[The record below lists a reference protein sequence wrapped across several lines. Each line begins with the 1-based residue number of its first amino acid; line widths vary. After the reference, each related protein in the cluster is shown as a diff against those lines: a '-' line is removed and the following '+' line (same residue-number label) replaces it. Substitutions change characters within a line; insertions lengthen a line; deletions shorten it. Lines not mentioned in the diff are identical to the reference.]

1 MSREA
6 GIAAMG
12 YFPMPSHL
20 LASVCAY
27 LRRPYGGGQI
37 HIVDTCAGEGT
48 ALRALQEHLDPDA
61 VARAIELHEGRAAQ
75 SAALFGEGMVVQ
87 ADALTG
93 VEVSPDAFG
102 LLWLNP
108 PYHLGQFELEFLM
121 AHTLLLHAGGILCLV
136 VPQPALAT
144 LAEYLAA
151 WYTTVTCYQFPEPDY
166 RAYKQVVLFG
176 ERKPSPLAA
185 PPQAERLRG
194 LAGLDADLPALGAY
208 GYRYIVPTTPGPTV
222 FRTRSAEAV
231 PVAGG
236 LWDDAEVT
244 KRLWPPLTPALLRPL
259 MPLSR
264 GHLAQF
270 GVSGLLRPLMPLS
283 RGHLAQFGVSG
294 LLRNTVLQAR
304 DGTPYL
310 VKGRAIKTQNVRAYE
325 EENDKGHA
333 VSVRVTRESAE
344 TGVTLLNLLT
354 GDWIDARPGN
364 KERSLA
370 WFVEEF
376 GASLTRAILDTCPPV
391 YTPALYKEYR
401 PLVKHLARQPL
412 GRQAD
417 ALAGAAL
424 SLERGHRCT
433 ILSAEMGSGK
443 SFMALAALYATW
455 RRKRERDPHARMHAL
470 VICPTHLVRKWVRE
484 AQATIPGVQ
493 AVAVDSISEVE
504 AALARA
510 HAAAP
515 LLLVL
520 SKERAK
526 LGHRRRPAV
535 WDRLMPWTKERRLC
549 CPSCG
554 EMIRYTERCGREGK
568 ERLGV
573 PILDPAV
580 CVRYRLFCENAACR
594 SPLWQ
599 ADTTQLRVPRG
610 RLVALQPTDRPVALF
625 EGGRTTKPNG
635 AGEPRRVPLGAYIAK
650 QRRDAFDVLVLDEVH
665 DYKADGSAQGIIAG
679 QLAAAI
685 PQVLALTGT
694 LYGGVASSLFH
705 LLYRLDPVTREEFA
719 YSDLARW
726 IDTYGLYEI
735 TEKETEGD
743 GAEIGHVT
751 RRRTNRTTTR
761 REIPGLMP
769 QLIARL
775 ARHTIFLRLADVAP
789 DLPPYEEHVVTV
801 AMLPAQRDAYDRLKG
816 ALLAALREAL
826 VRGSKRLLGAYLQS
840 LLGYPDAPYRAEA
853 VADPKDGRII
863 ATAPALAEEV
873 VYPKE
878 RAVLDL
884 VARELGQHRKMLIFV
899 QNTGSRDV
907 TARLVAL
914 LAARGV
920 KGVVLHSSVEA
931 KGREAWVEARL
942 TEGVQVL
949 ITHPKCVQTGLD
961 LLAFPTLVFYQCE
974 YSAYV
979 VAQASR
985 RSWRIGQRHDVH
997 VYHVVYADSAQ
1008 ENALRLVARKRRAA
1022 KLVDGDLD
1030 EDGLVAQAEVDGLLK
1045 ELARS
1050 LVDDDATTVESAE
1063 EILAQARVDELADTE
1078 LILDAQD
1085 MTMEDAPSD
1094 DDAAGDTPSEPKPA
1108 VTGATTVSLF
1118 DYMAAHPSTRRKSKK
1133 TRQAAPSAQLL
1144 LFDLFEEQPAAPEP
1158 TPLTPDADL
1167 QQAGL
1172 FATAS

>member
-1 MSREA
+1 MAREA

-12 YFPMPSHL
+12 YFPMPPHL
-20 LASVCAY
+20 MAPVCAY
-27 LRRPYGGGQI
+27 LRRPYGGGQV
-37 HIVDTCAGEGT
+37 HIIDTCAGEGT
-48 ALRALQEHLDPDA
+48 ALFALKDHLGADA
-61 VARAIELHEGRAAQ
+61 VARAVELHEGRAAQ
-75 SAALFGEGMVVQ
+75 AGALLGEEMIVQ

-93 VEVSPDAFG
+93 IEVSPDAFG

-121 AHTLLLHAGGILCLV
+121 AHTPLLRSGGVLCLV
-136 VPQPALAT
+136 VPQPALRV

-151 WYTTVTCYQFPEPDY
+151 WYTTVTCYKFPEPDY

-185 PPQAERLRG
+185 PPQAEHIRSR
-194 LAGLDADLPALGAY
+194 AEPDTEAPTLGAY
-208 GYRYIVPTTPGPTV
+208 GYHYIVPATPGPAV
-222 FRTRSAEAV
+222 FRARSVEAV
-231 PVAGG
+231 PAAGG
-236 LWDDAEVT
+236 LWDDPEVT
-244 KRLWPPLTPALLRPL
+244 KRLWPSLTPALLRPL

-270 GVSGLLRPLMPLS
+270 GVSGLLR
-283 RGHLAQFGVSG
+283 
-294 LLRNTVLQAR
+294 NTVLHAQ

-310 VKGRAIKTQNVRAYE
+310 VKGRAIKAQNVRAYE
-325 EENDKGHA
+325 EENAQGHD

-344 TGVTLLNLLT
+344 TGVTLLNLQT
-354 GDWIDARPGN
+354 GEWVDARPAN
-364 KERSLA
+364 KERSLG

-376 GASLTRAILDTCPPV
+376 GASLTRAILNTCPPV
-391 YTPALYKEYR
+391 YAPTLYKDYR
-401 PLVKHLARQPL
+401 PLVKRLARQPL

-417 ALAGAAL
+417 ALAGTAL
-424 SLERGHRCT
+424 SLERGYRCT
-433 ILSAEMGSGK
+433 ILSAEMGAGK

-455 RRKRERDPHARMHAL
+455 RRTRERDPHARMHAL
-470 VICPTHLVRKWVRE
+470 VICPTHLVGKWVRE
-484 AQATIPGVQ
+484 AEATIPGVQ
-493 AVAVDSISEVE
+493 ATVVDSISEIE
-504 AALARA
+504 AALKQA
-510 HAAAP
+510 HTAAP
-515 LLLVL
+515 LILVM

-526 LGHRRRPAV
+526 LGHPLRPAV
-535 WDRLMPWTKERRLC
+535 WTRLMPWTKERRLC
-549 CPSCG
+549 CPQCG
-554 EMIRYTERCGREGK
+554 TMICYTEKCGREGK

-573 PILDPAV
+573 PIVDARV
-580 CVRYRLFCENAACR
+580 CVRYRLFCENDACR

-599 ADTTQLRVPRG
+599 ADTTLLRVPQG
-610 RLVALQPTDRPVALF
+610 RLSGLQSMDRPVALF
-625 EGGRTTKPNG
+625 AHGRTVKASGGG
-635 AGEPRRVPLGAYIAK
+635 APRRVPLGAYIAK
-650 QRRDAFDVLVLDEVH
+650 RRHDAFDVLVLDEVQ

-719 YSDLARW
+719 YTDLARW

-735 TEKETEGD
+735 TEKETEQD

-751 RRRTNRTTTR
+751 RRKTNRVTTR

-789 DLPPYEEHVVTV
+789 DLPPYEEHVTSV
-801 AMLPAQRDAYDRLKG
+801 AMLPQQQRAYDRLKG
-816 ALLAALREAL
+816 DLLAALKEAL

-840 LLGYPDAPYRAEA
+840 ILAYPDAPYREE
-853 VADPKDGRII
+853 VVVDPKDDRVI
-863 ATAPALAEEV
+863 ARAPALDEEV

-878 RAVLDL
+878 QTLLDL
-884 VARELGQHRKMLIFV
+884 IARELGQQRKVLVYV
-899 QNTGSRDV
+899 QHTGNRDI
-907 TARLVAL
+907 TARLVHL
-914 LAARGV
+914 LTERHV
-920 KGVVLHSSVEA
+920 KAVVLHSSVEA

-942 TEGVQVL
+942 REGVQVL

-985 RSWRIGQRHDVH
+985 RSWRIGQRHAVH
-997 VYHVVYADSAQ
+997 VHHVVYAASAQ

-1022 KLVDGDLD
+1022 KLIDGDLD
-1030 EDGLVAQAEVDGLLK
+1030 EDGLVAQAEMDGLLK

-1050 LVDDDATTVESAE
+1050 LVGEDAGATVESAE
-1063 EILAQARVDELADTE
+1063 ELLAQAHADELADTE
-1078 LILDAQD
+1078 LIVEAVPD
-1085 MTMEDAPSD
+1085 EDAVRD
-1094 DDAAGDTPSEPKPA
+1094 DDGAEHAAPDRATDD
-1108 VTGATTVSLF
+1108 VTGQDQAPGTVRTMTLF
-1118 DYMAAHPSTRRKSKK
+1118 DYMAVQPQPAASRKGKKARTST
-1133 TRQAAPSAQLL
+1133 PSAQLL
-1144 LFDLFEEQPAAPEP
+1144 LFDLFTEQPESTDAVDTPSAPI
-1158 TPLTPDADL
+1158 
-1167 QQAGL
+1167 QQRGL
-1172 FATAS
+1172 FADMDEREEVA

>member
-1 MSREA
+1 MAREA

-12 YFPMPSHL
+12 YFPMPPHL
-20 LASVCAY
+20 MAPVCAY
-27 LRRPYGGGQI
+27 LRRPYGGGQV

-48 ALRALQEHLDPDA
+48 ALFALKGHLDPDA
-61 VARAIELHEGRAAQ
+61 VVRAVELHEGRAAQ
-75 SAALFGEGMVVQ
+75 AAALLGEGMIVQ

-93 VEVSPDAFG
+93 IEVAPEAFG

-121 AHTLLLHAGGILCLV
+121 AHTPLLRAGGVLCLV
-136 VPQPALAT
+136 VPQPALRV

-151 WYTTVTCYQFPEPDY
+151 WYTTLTCYKFPEPDY

-185 PPQAERLRG
+185 PAQAEHLRG
-194 LAGLDADLPALGAY
+194 WAEPDADLPALGAY
-208 GYRYIVPTTPGPTV
+208 GYRYIVPTTQGPTV
-222 FRTRSAEAV
+222 FRARSAEAV
-231 PVAGG
+231 PAAGG
-236 LWDDAEVT
+236 LWDDPEVT
-244 KRLWPPLTPALLRPL
+244 KRLWPSLTPALLRPL

-270 GVSGLLRPLMPLS
+270 GVSGLLR
-283 RGHLAQFGVSG
+283 
-294 LLRNTVLQAR
+294 NTVLYAK

-310 VKGRAIKTQNVRAYE
+310 VKGRAIKARNVRAYE
-325 EENDKGHA
+325 EENDKGHG

-344 TGVTLLNLLT
+344 TGVTLLNLQT
-354 GDWIDARPGN
+354 GEWVDARPAN

-391 YTPALYKEYR
+391 YSPALYKEYR
-401 PLVKHLARQPL
+401 PLVKRLARQPL

-417 ALAGAAL
+417 ALAGTAL
-424 SLERGHRCT
+424 SLERGYRCT

-443 SFMALAALYATW
+443 SYMALAALYATW
-455 RRKRERDPHARMHAL
+455 HRTRERDPHARMHAL
-470 VICPTHLVRKWVRE
+470 VICPTHLVGKWVRE
-484 AQATIPGVQ
+484 AKATIPGVQ
-493 AVAVDSISEVE
+493 ATVVDSISEIE
-504 AALARA
+504 AALKQA
-510 HAAAP
+510 HTVAP
-515 LLLVL
+515 LILVM

-526 LGHRRRPAV
+526 LGHPLRPAV
-535 WDRLMPWTKERRLC
+535 WTRLMPWTKERRLC
-549 CPSCG
+549 CPQCG
-554 EMIRYTERCGREGK
+554 TMICYTEKCGREGK

-573 PILDPAV
+573 PIVEPGV
-580 CVRYRLFCENAACR
+580 CVRYRLFCENDACR

-599 ADTTQLRVPRG
+599 TDTTLLRVPHG
-610 RLVALQPTDRPVALF
+610 RLSGLQPTDRPVALF
-625 EGGRTTKPNG
+625 EHGRTVKTSGGG
-635 AGEPRRVPLGAYIAK
+635 APRRVPLGAYIARR
-650 QRRDAFDVLVLDEVH
+650 RRDAFDVLVLDEVQ

-719 YSDLARW
+719 YTDLARW

-789 DLPPYEEHVVTV
+789 DLPPYEEHVTSV
-801 AMLPAQRDAYDRLKG
+801 AMLPAQQRAYDRLKG
-816 ALLAALREAL
+816 DLLTALREAL

-840 LLGYPDAPYRAEA
+840 ILAYPDAPYREEI
-853 VADPKDGRII
+853 VTDPKDDRVI
-863 ATAPALAEEV
+863 ARAPALDEEV

-878 RAVLDL
+878 QTLLDL
-884 VARELGQHRKMLIFV
+884 IARELGQRRKVLVYV
-899 QNTGSRDV
+899 QHTGSRDITV
-907 TARLVAL
+907 RLVRL
-914 LAARGV
+914 LAERHV
-920 KGVVLHSSVEA
+920 KAVVLHSSVEA

-942 TEGVQVL
+942 REGMQVL

-985 RSWRIGQRHDVH
+985 RSWRIGQRHAVH
-997 VYHVVYADSAQ
+997 VHHVVYAASAQ

-1030 EDGLVAQAEVDGLLK
+1030 EDGLVAQAEMDGLLK

-1050 LVDDDATTVESAE
+1050 LVGEDAGATVESAE
-1063 EILAQARVDELADTE
+1063 ELLAQAHADELADTE
-1078 LILDAQD
+1078 LIVEAVPD
-1085 MTMEDAPSD
+1085 EDAVSD
-1094 DDAAGDTPSEPKPA
+1094 DDAAEHAAPDSATGQEPVP
-1108 VTGATTVSLF
+1108 GTVRTMTLF
-1118 DYMAAHPSTRRKSKK
+1118 DYMAAHPTTRQGKSKK
-1133 TRQAAPSAQLL
+1133 ARTSPPSAQLL
-1144 LFDLFEEQPAAPEP
+1144 LFDLFAEQSTTGAADAPAAS
-1158 TPLTPDADL
+1158 T
-1167 QQAGL
+1167 QQLGL
-1172 FATAS
+1172 FVGTDEREEVA

>member
-12 YFPMPSHL
+12 YFPMPPHL
-20 LASVCAY
+20 MAPVCAY

-48 ALRALQEHLDPDA
+48 ALFALKDHLGADT
-61 VARAIELHEGRAAQ
+61 VARAVELHEGRAAQ
-75 SAALFGEGMVVQ
+75 AAALLGEGMIVQ

-93 VEVSPDAFG
+93 IEVSPDAFG

-108 PYHLGQFELEFLM
+108 PYHLEQFELEFLM
-121 AHTLLLHAGGILCLV
+121 AHTPLLCAGGVLCLV
-136 VPQPALAT
+136 VPQPALRV

-151 WYTTVTCYQFPEPDY
+151 WYATVTCYQFPEPDY

-176 ERKPSPLAA
+176 ERKPSPLAS

-194 LAGLDADLPALGAY
+194 WAEPDADLPALGAY
-208 GYRYIVPTTPGPTV
+208 GYRYIIPTTQGPAV
-222 FRTRSAEAV
+222 FRVRSDEAV
-231 PVAGG
+231 PAAGG
-236 LWDDAEVT
+236 LWDDPEVT
-244 KRLWPPLTPALLRPL
+244 KRLWPALTPALLRPL

-270 GVSGLLRPLMPLS
+270 GVSGLLR
-283 RGHLAQFGVSG
+283 
-294 LLRNTVLQAR
+294 NTVLHAQ

-310 VKGRAIKTQNVRAYE
+310 VKGRAIKAHNVRAYE
-325 EENDKGHA
+325 EENEKGNA

-344 TGVTLLNLLT
+344 TGVTLLNLQT
-354 GDWIDARPGN
+354 GEWVDARPAN
-364 KERSLA
+364 KERSLS

-376 GASLTRAILDTCPPV
+376 GASLTRAILDTCPPI

-401 PLVKHLARQPL
+401 PLVKRLARQPL

-417 ALAGAAL
+417 ALAGVAL
-424 SLERGHRCT
+424 SLERGYRCT
-433 ILSAEMGSGK
+433 ILSAEMGAGK

-455 RRKRERDPHARMHAL
+455 RRTRERDPHARMHAL
-470 VICPTHLVRKWVRE
+470 VIAPTHLVGKWVRE
-484 AQATIPGVQ
+484 AKATIPGVQ
-493 AVAVDSISEVE
+493 ATVVDSINEIE
-504 AALARA
+504 AALRQA
-510 HAAAP
+510 HTAAP
-515 LLLVL
+515 LILVM

-526 LGHRRRPAV
+526 LGHPLRPAI
-535 WDRLMPWTKERRLC
+535 WERLMPWTKERRLC
-549 CPSCG
+549 CPQCG
-554 EMIRYTERCGREGK
+554 TMICYTEKCGRDGK

-573 PILDPAV
+573 PIVDARV

-599 ADTTQLRVPRG
+599 ADTTLLRVPQG
-610 RLVALQPTDRPVALF
+610 RLAGLQPADRPVALF
-625 EGGRTTKPNG
+625 AHGRTVKASGGG
-635 AGEPRRVPLGAYIAK
+635 APRRVPLGAYIAK
-650 QRRDAFDVLVLDEVH
+650 RRRDAFDVLVLDEVQ

-719 YSDLARW
+719 YTDLARW

-789 DLPPYEEHVVTV
+789 DLPPYEEHVTSV
-801 AMLPAQRDAYDRLKG
+801 AMLPQQQRAYDRLKG
-816 ALLAALREAL
+816 DLLTALREAL
-826 VRGSKRLLGAYLQS
+826 VKGSKRLLGAYLQS
-840 LLGYPDAPYRAEA
+840 ILAYPDAPYREE
-853 VADPKDGRII
+853 VVVDPKDDRVI
-863 ATAPALAEEV
+863 ARAPALDEEV

-878 RAVLDL
+878 QTLLDL
-884 VARELGQHRKMLIFV
+884 IARELGQQRKVLVYV
-899 QNTGSRDV
+899 QHTGSRDI
-907 TARLVAL
+907 TARLVRL
-914 LAARGV
+914 LAARHV
-920 KGVVLHSSVEA
+920 KAVVLHSSVEA

-942 TEGVQVL
+942 REGVQVL

-961 LLAFPTLVFYQCE
+961 LLDFPTLVFYQCE

-985 RSWRIGQRHDVH
+985 RSWRIGQRHAVH
-997 VYHVVYADSAQ
+997 VHHVVYAASAQ

-1030 EDGLVAQAEVDGLLK
+1030 EDGLVAQAEMDGLLK

-1050 LVDDDATTVESAE
+1050 LVDGDATVAVESAE
-1063 EILAQARVDELADTE
+1063 EILAQARADELADSAF
-1078 LILDAQD
+1078 IVDA
-1085 MTMEDAPSD
+1085 TAAEDASD
-1094 DDAAGDTPSEPKPA
+1094 DDTIEEAIPEVDLARPIVAG
-1108 VTGATTVSLF
+1108 TTVSLF
-1118 DYMAAHPSTRRKSKK
+1118 DYMAAHPSASRKGKK
-1133 TRQAAPSAQLL
+1133 MRKTIPSAQLL
-1144 LFDLFEEQPAAPEP
+1144 LFDLFGETVAAAGPPPIAADAEVEQ
-1158 TPLTPDADL
+1158 L
-1167 QQAGL
+1167 GL
-1172 FATAS
+1172 FSGAAR